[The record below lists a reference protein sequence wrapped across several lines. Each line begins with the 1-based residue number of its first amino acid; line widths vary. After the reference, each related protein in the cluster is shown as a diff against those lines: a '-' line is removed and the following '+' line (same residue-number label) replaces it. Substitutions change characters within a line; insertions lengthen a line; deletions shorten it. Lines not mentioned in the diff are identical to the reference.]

1 MMLQLRNLRLAYGTQ
16 PLLDDAELAIDRG
29 ERVALVG
36 RNGTGKSTLMRIVSG
51 EIEPDEVLR
60 ESRADLRV
68 ARLEQEVPA
77 GTHGPV
83 FDVAAAGL
91 GDVGEALARFHDLTA
106 RLSAGE
112 DVMDAFSKA
121 QAAVDAADGWTL
133 AQQVEST
140 LSRLKLGADWQF
152 ESLSGGQKRRV
163 LLARAMV
170 QAPDL
175 LLLDEPTN
183 HLDISAIDQLEE
195 MLLNWNG
202 ALLFIT
208 HDRAFLRNLATRIVD
223 LDRGKLTSWPGDYDR
238 FLEGKEKMLADE
250 EKANAAFDKRLAQE
264 EVWIRQGIKARR
276 TRNEGRVRE
285 LKAMRAERAERR
297 ERGGSANIVTQDAA
311 RSGKHVIVAENL
323 SYGWADKRIVNDL
336 STIIQR
342 GDKVGIVGPNGAGKT
357 TLINLLL
364 GRLAPDAGEVKLGTN
379 IEVAHFDQHR
389 AALDD
394 SISVLDNVA
403 QGRSSITIN
412 GQDRHVMSYLGDFL
426 FSPKRA
432 RSPTKV
438 LSGGERNRLLLAKL
452 FTRPANL
459 LVMDEPTNDLDVE
472 TLELL
477 EERLMN
483 YDGTLL
489 LVSHDR
495 AFLDNV
501 VTSTLVFEDE
511 GDVREY
517 VGGYS
522 DWLRQRPTPTRAA
535 EPRKKTG
542 GRGASKPATAPAPT
556 ANPLSS
562 AERKE
567 LRALPDTIETLET
580 RIAELEAEFN
590 APGFHDR
597 PQTEIRA
604 ASERVATAE
613 RELETALARWEALE
627 ARQGR

>member
-1 MMLQLRNLRLAYGTQ
+1 MLIQLRNLKLAYGTL
-16 PLLDDAELAIDRG
+16 PLLDGAELTIDRG

-36 RNGTGKSTLMRIVSG
+36 RNGSGKSTLMRILAG
-51 EIEPDEVLR
+51 EIEPDEVNR
-60 ESRADLRV
+60 KSKPDVRV

-77 GTHGPV
+77 DTAGPV
-83 FDVAAAGL
+83 FDVVAAGL
-91 GDVGEALARFHDLTA
+91 GDVGAALARFHELTVK
-106 RLSAGE
+106 LSAGE
-112 DVMDAFSKA
+112 DVMEAFSRA
-121 QAAVDAADGWTL
+121 QAAVDAIDGWTL
-133 AQQVEST
+133 APKVEST
-140 LSRLKLGADWQF
+140 LSRLNLDADWRF

-163 LLARAMV
+163 LLARALV

-183 HLDISAIDQLEE
+183 HLDISVIAQLEE
-195 MLLNWNG
+195 MLLDWPG

-223 LDRGKLTSWPGDYDR
+223 LDRGRLTSWPGDYDT
-238 FLEGKEKMLADE
+238 FLESKEKMLADE
-250 EKANAAFDKRLAQE
+250 ASANAAFDKRLAQE

-276 TRNEGRVRE
+276 TRNEGRVRA

-297 ERGGSANIVTQDAA
+297 ERTGTANIVTQDAA

-323 SYGWADKRIVNDL
+323 AYSWGERPIVNDL
-336 STIIQR
+336 STVIQR
-342 GDKVGIVGPNGAGKT
+342 GDKVGIIGPNGCGKT
-357 TLINLLL
+357 TLIRLLL
-364 GRLAPDAGEVKLGTN
+364 DRIEPDAGSIKLGTN
-379 IEVAHFDQHR
+379 LDVAHFDQHR

-394 SISVLDNVA
+394 NISVLDNVA

-412 GQDRHVMSYLGDFL
+412 GQDRHVMSYLQDFL

-483 YDGTLL
+483 FDGTLL

-501 VTSTLVFEDE
+501 VTSSLVFEGNGE
-511 GDVREY
+511 VNEY

-522 DWLRQRPTPTRAA
+522 DWLRQRP
-535 EPRKKTG
+535 EP
-542 GRGASKPATAPAPT
+542 AQEAPT
-556 ANPLSS
+556 AGKPSRVGASGKQATARKPSANPLTG

-567 LRALPDTIETLET
+567 LRTLPDTIERLE
-580 RIAELEAEFN
+580 RKISEYEERFAE
-590 APGFHDR
+590 PGFYDR
-597 PQTEIRA
+597 DPDEIRA
-604 ASERVATAE
+604 AGEQLAAAE
-613 RELETALARWEALE
+613 KELEAALERWETLE
-627 ARQGR
+627 KR